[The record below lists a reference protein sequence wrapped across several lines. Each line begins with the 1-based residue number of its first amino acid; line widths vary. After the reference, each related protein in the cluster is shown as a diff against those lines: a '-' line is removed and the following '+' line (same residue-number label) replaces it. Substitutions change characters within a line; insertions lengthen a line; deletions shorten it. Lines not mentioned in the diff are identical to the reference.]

1 MHWCHKQFISIPNNK
16 LHGFPFKVIPLESN
30 ALFHAS
36 MHCWKDSSGMPLSS
50 IVMALL
56 MASMPSKRVPLMIP
70 LLEIRWIERL
80 FQYGDVFLSQEL
92 PDAQGVVSRC
102 IVVVKQPRFVLP
114 QLSSLLVHWA
124 KQKPQ
129 DLFVDLLIDRLAL
142 WQNSLWTML
151 LTSKNM
157 INMTLILD
165 FDCLAFF
172 GLSDVWDFHW
182 HLWCLVSGS
191 YSKIHVSSPVMTLRS
206 KCGSVWRRS
215 VMSWHT
221 CMRCSFWSSFSSL
234 GTIFVQTFRMRG
246 GVNKSMWNKI
256 QWLQKAMITVLYS
269 QDIMLDDNTICI
281 YICSSHSTPSPVTF
295 QTDLLSYICIY

>member
-1 MHWCHKQFISIPNNK
+1 MHFSILLCHT
-16 LHGFPFKVIPLESN
+16 
-30 ALFHAS
+30 S

-50 IVMALL
+50 IVTALL
-56 MASMPSKRVPLMIP
+56 MASMPSKRVLLMIP
-70 LLEIRWIERL
+70 LLEIRWTERL
-80 FQYGDVFLSQEL
+80 FQYGDVLLGQEL
-92 PDAQGVVSRC
+92 PDAQGIVSRC
-102 IVVVKQPRFVLP
+102 TVVVKQPRFVLP
-114 QLSSLLVHWA
+114 QLSSLLMHWA

-142 WQNSLWTML
+142 WQEPTVDNASDI
-151 LTSKNM
+151 KEHDQH
-157 INMTLILD
+157 D
-165 FDCLAFF
+165 FDFGFCLAFF

-234 GTIFVQTFRMRG
+234 GTIFAQTFRMRG

-269 QDIMLDDNTICI
+269 QDNMLDDNTIC
-281 YICSSHSTPSPVTF
+281 
-295 QTDLLSYICIY
+295 LSFFHP